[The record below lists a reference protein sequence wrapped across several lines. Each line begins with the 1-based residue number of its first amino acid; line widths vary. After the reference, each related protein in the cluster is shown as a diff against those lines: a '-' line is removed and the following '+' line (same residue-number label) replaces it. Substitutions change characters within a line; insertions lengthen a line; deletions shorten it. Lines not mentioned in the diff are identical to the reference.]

1 MDIAQ
6 SVVSLTRS
14 MRAKANLKIRQP
26 LKKMMV
32 VINKSKSAA
41 LENMKDV
48 ILDEV
53 NIKELIVLDNDAG
66 IVNKSAKANFKGIGP
81 KFGKKAN
88 PVANRI
94 KSMTKQEIS
103 LLEANGVV
111 TLVLDGEEISIS
123 KSDVEIISTEIEGWV
138 VESEEGVTIAIDTE
152 LNNELIAEGFAR
164 EFVNRVQNMRKDAG
178 FEVTDR
184 IEINFLSNSNLSDA
198 IKLFHNYIS
207 NETLADKIN
216 PETNFNGGINQNWK
230 IGEYDCSIQI
240 ARVNT
245 K

>member
-6 SVVSLTRS
+6 KVVSITRS

-26 LKKMMV
+26 LQKIMV
-32 VINKSKSAA
+32 VVDKSKKEA

-53 NIKELIVLDNDAG
+53 NIKELIVLNDDSG
-66 IVNKSAKANFKGIGP
+66 IVTKSAKANFKAIGP
-81 KFGKKAN
+81 KFGKKVN

-94 KSMTKQEIS
+94 KSLSKEEIS
-103 LLEANGVV
+103 LLETSGVV
-111 TLVLDGEEISIS
+111 TLVLDGEDIVISRE
-123 KSDVEIISTEIEGWV
+123 DVEIISTEIEGWV
-138 VESEEGVTIAIDTE
+138 VESEEGATIAIDTE
-152 LNNELIAEGFAR
+152 LNEELIAEGFAR

-178 FEVTDR
+178 FDVVDR
-184 IEINFLSNSNLSDA
+184 IKINFISNSKLSDA
-198 IKLFHNYIS
+198 IKLFRDYIS
-207 NETLADKIN
+207 NETLADN
-216 PETNFNGGINQNWK
+216 LSSESNFNGGINQNWK

-245 K
+245 